1 MPCSDVYKAFLEL
14 EEEIGKLG
22 NAVAADKKS
31 YLAQLVHKRFDFMYG
46 NAHGVAYLLDPRYLG
61 DGISRTLQNEMEDF
75 ISKFP
80 NSDGTTSDARKA
92 QLAQEYTAYRID
104 ALKERQQNTFRFQM
118 IGKSKSVLQWW
129 LADST
134 DWPLLSNLA
143 LRVFSMAASSASS
156 ERDFSTFG
164 FVHSKLCNRLDPDKV
179 KKLVYIKS
187 NTLQM
192 ADCDSDDSE
201 MEQELSL

>member
-1 MPCSDVYKAFLEL
+1 M
-14 EEEIGKLG
+14 
-22 NAVAADKKS
+22 
-31 YLAQLVHKRFDFMYG
+31 
-46 NAHGVAYLLDPRYLG
+46 
-61 DGISRTLQNEMEDF
+61 
-75 ISKFP
+75 
-80 NSDGTTSDARKA
+80 
-92 QLAQEYTAYRID
+92 AQEYTACRID

-129 LADST
+129 LADGT

-143 LRVFSMAASSASS
+143 LRVFSMAALSASS
-156 ERDFSTFG
+156 ERNFSTFG
-164 FVHSKLCNRLDPDKV
+164 FVHSKLCNRLGPDKV